1 MKRDF
6 ASRSVLLGAVL
17 STALVLS
24 AQSVQPPP
32 GWKMSLDG
40 TSRIYPPTDLP
51 TTSSFRRTV
60 ESPSNLGGKD
70 LEQWFT
76 DRVQEEV
83 ARQGSLERSDP
94 VQRGAFGVLGLER
107 VFLKSKSAGDVVY
120 VAFPLKE
127 HRVLFCYSA
136 SNVPESPSFH
146 RYIHDAGKLCG
157 QLARSIDGAPAA
169 AK

>member
-6 ASRSVLLGAVL
+6 ASRSVLPGAVL
-17 STALVLS
+17 SRALVLS
-24 AQSVQPPP
+24 GQSVQPPP
-32 GWKMSLDG
+32 GWKMSRDG
-40 TSRIYPPTDLP
+40 TNRIYQPTDLP
-51 TTSSFRRTV
+51 IASSFRLTV

-70 LEQWFT
+70 LQHWFT
-76 DRVQEEV
+76 DRVQEDG

-107 VFLKSKSAGDVVY
+107 IFLKSKSAWDLVH
-120 VAFPLKE
+120 VALALKE
-127 HRVLFCYSA
+127 HRVLFCHSA

-146 RYIHDAGKLCG
+146 RYIRDAGKLGG

>member
-1 MKRDF
+1 
-6 ASRSVLLGAVL
+6 
-17 STALVLS
+17 
-24 AQSVQPPP
+24 
-32 GWKMSLDG
+32 MSQDG
-40 TSRIYPPTDLP
+40 TNRIYQPTDLP
-51 TTSSFRRTV
+51 TTSSFRLTV

-70 LEQWFT
+70 LQQWFT
-76 DRVQEEV
+76 DRVPEDV

-107 VFLKSKSAGDVVY
+107 VFLKSKSAWDMVH

-136 SNVPESPSFH
+136 SNVPESPSFQ

-157 QLARSIDGAPAA
+157 QLARSLDGAAAA

>member
-40 TSRIYPPTDLP
+40 TNRIYQPTDLA
-51 TTSSFRRTV
+51 TTSSFRLTV
-60 ESPSNLGGKD
+60 ESPSSLGGED
-70 LEQWFT
+70 LQLWFT

-94 VQRGAFGVLGLER
+94 VQRGAFSVLGLER
-107 VFLKSKSAGDVVY
+107 VVLKSESAWDVVY
-120 VAFPLKE
+120 VASPVKE

-136 SNVPESPSFH
+136 SNVPESLSFH
-146 RYIHDAGKLCG
+146 RYVHDAGKLCG

>member
-1 MKRDF
+1 M
-6 ASRSVLLGAVL
+6 SRG
-17 STALVLS
+17 
-24 AQSVQPPP
+24 
-32 GWKMSLDG
+32 G
-40 TSRIYPPTDLP
+40 TNRIYQPTDLP
-51 TTSSFRRTV
+51 TTSSCTLTV

-70 LEQWFT
+70 LQQCFT
-76 DRVQEEV
+76 DRVQQDG

-94 VQRGAFGVLGLER
+94 VQPGAFGVLGLER
-107 VFLKSKSAGDVVY
+107 IFLKSNSAWDLVY
-120 VAFPLKE
+120 VALALKE
-127 HRVLFCYSA
+127 HIVVFCYSA